1 MNNVTAPQGNPLS
14 LRPQFTT
21 SELTDAR
28 AKLSLAQTLVS
39 DITSVYFAA
48 GAIPRA
54 RHLNEVVHSL
64 DEEISVLDRK
74 LFLSETGG
82 KA

>member
-1 MNNVTAPQGNPLS
+1 MNNVTA
-14 LRPQFTT
+14 
-21 SELTDAR
+21 SELANAR

-39 DITSVYFAA
+39 DIKAVYFAA